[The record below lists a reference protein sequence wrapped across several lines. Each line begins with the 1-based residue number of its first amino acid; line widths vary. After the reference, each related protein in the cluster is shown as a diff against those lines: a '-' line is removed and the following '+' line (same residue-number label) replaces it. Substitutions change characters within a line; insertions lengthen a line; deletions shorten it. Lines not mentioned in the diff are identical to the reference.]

1 MRRADRNMLVWMFT
15 PAARD
20 VFVEW
25 ESEAAAQLARF
36 RGAAA
41 RHPGDPRFTEL
52 IERLHATSAEVREWW
67 PRQEV
72 AQLGSGR
79 KRLRHPSLGEIELR
93 HVVLQVADEPEQ
105 KLVTFAP
112 AAADEP
118 RIAELAS
125 TFV

>member
-1 MRRADRNMLVWMFT
+1 MRHAGL
-15 PAARD
+15 D
-20 VFVEW
+20 VHAGGCCVRRW
-25 ESEAAAQLARF
+25 SRR
-36 RGAAA
+36 RGAARA
-41 RHPGDPRFTEL
+41 LSRRRRAPTALHGL
-52 IERLHATSAEVREWW
+52 IERLRHEREVREWW